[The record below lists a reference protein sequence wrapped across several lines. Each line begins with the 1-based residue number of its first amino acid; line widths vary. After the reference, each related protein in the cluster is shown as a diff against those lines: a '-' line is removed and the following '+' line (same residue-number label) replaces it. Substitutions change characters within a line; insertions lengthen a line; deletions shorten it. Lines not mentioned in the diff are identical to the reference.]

1 MLSNKSAL
9 VVILAV
15 IAIGG
20 IFYLSTTPAMPQFNP
35 KSFITP
41 QGVTQSCE
49 LTVITDPPG
58 CRVVLWQGVKPP
70 GGSMTWTTYY
80 TSADPGFTTDA
91 TTGLFKF
98 SPPIAVCWS
107 GPTCYTFKIVVSKTD
122 YPTQEFFF
130 SMSGLST
137 KTVTAVIKPLYTLTV
152 TTNPNPNYVAGR
164 PNVDGFT
171 VALSLNGAWLST
183 NDVPTSGTVTFSGLD
198 IGTYKIDVWK
208 DGSSKAVL
216 MKTLTGNANVIMMFQ
231 ELSPAL
237 RTLTINTVPTA
248 CDVTVVGTGSKTSTG
263 GSATFPN
270 LAFGTYTVIVSK
282 TGYYTSTTGVTI
294 TDDRTVTVALQIIK
308 YDLLVQTTPGGCTV
322 TLSGVSKIS
331 DDAGRVVF
339 LELLPGT
346 YTLTV
351 SKSQFTTL
359 TQTITIGENSI
370 VNIALSPFEG
380 PGPPVPPTPE
390 QPKQDFMFLFIF
402 IALAALIAVLM
413 YLRKKRKK

>member
-1 MLSNKSAL
+1 MKQKTKIIAF
-9 VVILAV
+9 VAV
-15 IAIGG
+15 IICLALLI
-20 IFYLSTTPAMPQFNP
+20 IPYSTPQFNP
-35 KSFITP
+35 KFITP

-80 TSADPGFTTDA
+80 TSDDPGFTTDA
-91 TTGLFKF
+91 TTGSFKF
-98 SPPIAVCWS
+98 PSPIAVCWS
-107 GPTCYTFKIVVSKTD
+107 GPTCYTFKIVVSKID

-130 SMSGLST
+130 SLSGLST

-183 NDVPTSGTVTFSGLD
+183 NDVPTSGTVIFSGLD
-198 IGTYKIDVWK
+198 VGTYKIDVWK
-208 DGSSKAVL
+208 DGSSKAIL

-231 ELSPAL
+231 ELTPAL
-237 RTLTINTVPTA
+237 RTLTLNTVPTA
-248 CDVTVVGTGSKTSTG
+248 CDVTVVGTGSKISTG
-263 GSATFPN
+263 GSATFSN
-270 LAFGTYTVIVSK
+270 LALGTYTVIVSK

-294 TDDRTVTVALQIIK
+294 TDDRTVTVALQMIK
-308 YDLLVQTTPGGCTV
+308 YDLLIQTTPGGCTV

-331 DDAGRVVF
+331 DETGQVVF

-359 TQTITIGENSI
+359 TQTITIGEDSI

-380 PGPPVPPTPE
+380 PGQPVPPTPE
-390 QPKQDFMFLFIF
+390 QPKQDFMFLFI
-402 IALAALIAVLM
+402 AIAVIILTAILI
-413 YLRKKRKK
+413 YLVKKGKR